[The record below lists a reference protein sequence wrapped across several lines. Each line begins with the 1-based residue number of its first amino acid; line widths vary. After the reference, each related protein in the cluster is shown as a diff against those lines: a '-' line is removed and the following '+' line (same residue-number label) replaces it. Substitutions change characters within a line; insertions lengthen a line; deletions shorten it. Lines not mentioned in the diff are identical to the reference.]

1 MGTSV
6 WVFLVFLLPLCT
18 YNLVDYGDDTKVI
31 GFLASGV
38 HLLLWY
44 PIAMVSYC
52 GNGHANSIS
61 GGVYYFGRPLW
72 SMQCLLVAMGT
83 GLLNCRD
90 GANLGVCPCR
100 ICSYCLYPFSN
111 SILGGIVR

>member
-61 GGVYYFGRPLW
+61 GGILLW
-72 SMQCLLVAMGT
+72 SSSVVYAMLV
-83 GLLNCRD
+83 
-90 GANLGVCPCR
+90 
-100 ICSYCLYPFSN
+100 
-111 SILGGIVR
+111 GGNGYRTPQPS

>member
-1 MGTSV
+1 MMGTSV

-52 GNGHANSIS
+52 GNGHSNSIS
-61 GGVYYFGRPLW
+61 GGYTT
-72 SMQCLLVAMGT
+72 LVVLC
-83 GLLNCRD
+83 GL
-90 GANLGVCPCR
+90 
-100 ICSYCLYPFSN
+100 
-111 SILGGIVR
+111 